1 MQVDKLES
9 KSRLN
14 FQIEFHAKYIF
25 LLLHP
30 TQLCNISMCICMQ
43 YKQIDCIIYQAVAKN
58 RAEIPDLMGQ
68 KMPGISHHISES
80 FFCHVKTMCK
90 SIIFLRDILICVWN
104 ARNQSKSNG
113 RERLRECFLFFTIT
127 ASKAVLGIV
136 QRNKRWQKYL
146 YYTFMYRYVE
156 CSRYRLFFLGLTFVF
171 KNLIHHITTLLCLSC
186 IVYSLGGGSTST
198 QYILLQLWKEQQ
210 KSRKKYAGNVT
221 PSVV

>member
-1 MQVDKLES
+1 MYYNNTISHIHTSIICQCKWRLDKLES
-9 KSRLN
+9 KSRLH

-30 TQLCNISMCICMQ
+30 TQLCNISMCVCMQ
-43 YKQIDCIIYQAVAKN
+43 YKQIDCIIYQAVAKK

-127 ASKAVLGIV
+127 ASKAVLGYSIEK
-136 QRNKRWQKYL
+136 QAMAKIFILYL
-146 YYTFMYRYVE
+146 YVQVRRMQQT
-156 CSRYRLFFLGLTFVF
+156 SRYRLFKVRYF
-171 KNLIHHITTLLCLSC
+171 
-186 IVYSLGGGSTST
+186 
-198 QYILLQLWKEQQ
+198 
-210 KSRKKYAGNVT
+210 KKYV
-221 PSVV
+221 PSSVVVQ